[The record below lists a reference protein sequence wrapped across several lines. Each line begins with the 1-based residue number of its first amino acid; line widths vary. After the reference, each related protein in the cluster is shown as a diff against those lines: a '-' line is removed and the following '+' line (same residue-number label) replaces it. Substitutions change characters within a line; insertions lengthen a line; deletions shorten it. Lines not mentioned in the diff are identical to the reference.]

1 MYTVIR
7 HVDRFD
13 RFTFLWLH
21 VTLQIPYLKSVHW
34 ISRSGDGLLYVL
46 AALGAFFVD
55 DARGEDFFKAVA
67 CCFALERSAYWVLKN
82 TIKRDRPA
90 VGIQSFSAS
99 ITPSDQ
105 FSFPSGH
112 TAAGFMFA
120 LLVLQYYPTL
130 ALFCYLWASLVGASR
145 VLLGVHYPTDIVAGA
160 LLGTLCALI
169 GLAAM

>member
-1 MYTVIR
+1 MHTVIQ
-7 HVDRFD
+7 HVNRFD

-21 VTLQIPYLKSVHW
+21 VTLQIPHLKSVHW

-46 AALGAFFVD
+46 AAFAAFFLD
-55 DARGEDFFKAVA
+55 DARGDDFLKAVA
-67 CCFALERSAYWVLKN
+67 LCFGIERSAYWLLKN

-90 VGIQSFSAS
+90 VGIQSFQAS

-120 LLVLQYYPTL
+120 LLVLHFYPAL
-130 ALFCYLWASLVGASR
+130 ALPCYLWASLVGASR
-145 VLLGVHYPTDIVAGA
+145 VLLGVHYPTDVVAGA
-160 LLGTLCALI
+160 LLGTACALF
-169 GLAAM
+169 GLAVF